1 MEKNLKAKYY
11 QRLRYE
17 NKFLENKERLMTI
30 YKMEDNDKN
39 SDMVSALFYY
49 LFFQFLM
56 QFDILIVNFKL

>member
-39 SDMVSALFYY
+39 SDMVSVLFYY
-49 LFFQFLM
+49 LFLFSM
-56 QFDILIVNFKL
+56 QLDILIVNFKL